1 LESCK
6 QKLDWV
12 WVLAMSTVNVNFTTG
27 KIQAKYEKVGRF
39 FADRV

>member
-1 LESCK
+1 LEPRK

-12 WVLAMSTVNVNFTTG
+12 WVLAMSTVNVNFMTR
-27 KIQAKYEKVGRF
+27 KKQAKLEKVGGF